1 MTKIESEKRITI
13 PEKDMEEIIEDVKN
27 AKAFAVLTPD
37 RCALY
42 GNGFSVLTFL
52 PMLIKS
58 LIEDLEMPRDSVE
71 YAISLAFKDS
81 EELNKDSHKK
91 LDKLESLVD
100 KLIKLK
106 GDK

>member
-1 MTKIESEKRITI
+1 MTKIESKKRITI
-13 PEKDMEEIIEDVKN
+13 PEKDMEELLDDVKN
-27 AKAFAVLTPD
+27 AKAFAILTPD
-37 RCALY
+37 RCDLY
-42 GNGFSVLTFL
+42 GNGFEVLTFL

-58 LIEDLEMPRDSVE
+58 LIEDLKMPRDAVE

-81 EELNKDSHKK
+81 EELNGDAHKK

>member
-71 YAISLAFKDS
+71 YAISLAFGDS
-81 EELNKDSHKK
+81 EELNKDNHKK